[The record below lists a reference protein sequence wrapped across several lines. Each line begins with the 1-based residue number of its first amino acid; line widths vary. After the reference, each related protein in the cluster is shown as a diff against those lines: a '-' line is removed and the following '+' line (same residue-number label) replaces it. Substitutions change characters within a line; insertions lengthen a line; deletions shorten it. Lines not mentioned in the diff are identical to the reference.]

1 MDDSGPQVNPRLQRV
16 LKSFQNT
23 AVRSLS
29 GPTGLPVDLS
39 RVSPSAL
46 EEYRMHRAMDTLNLK
61 KSPSEK
67 GISFD
72 PFASAAV
79 SLQVQQLP
87 VFTPV
92 DTSTSEQFE
101 TLLEGETIACF
112 EVGGE
117 KRLCLPQIL
126 NTVLRDFSLQQINA
140 VCDELHIFCTRCN
153 PDQLVTLKMA
163 NILPHRAASCGLIT
177 KTDAERLCSAL
188 VHSNPEK
195 STDPPTAHCIRVYHN
210 CFGKGDGYFNPDL
223 YTTPDAKCIHCV
235 ECQGLFSPS
244 KFVCHSHKAPENRT
258 CHWGFD
264 SERWRDYLLVK
275 DKKYQDA
282 LENIKARYD
291 AKHKHKRRQS
301 PEREGCEQKRA
312 KTEAALAQDVIAW
325 GEAASVVGRD
335 ISAFHPWN
343 PIASMKSGKILH
355 LAANIIRESGV
366 PTYLHTGPPVLLNPE
381 RVIPYSES
389 QRYERHFTPNVSL
402 APSANNKGKGEE
414 DTEKEQAEELT
425 VKPKVVQ
432 ERKSNLPNPST
443 LQITMDNGREYRE
456 YDLPTDTDDSS
467 VGQSSPLD
475 AREDIRFNDSPVFE
489 STLEQELSMVHRVL
503 DGKIPNTKESRDS
516 FLHEYSKM
524 RARQEEQLHSLYREK
539 QVLKR
544 ELSMMQSQNQGL
556 CRKLQALENE
566 IQGLRLDGE
575 RRVRQA
581 QEEQAALAH
590 RLAAMQS
597 SDVHEAFDRSPRQS
611 DLKELKA
618 RLQHFE
624 SLYHD
629 LQEENAALR
638 AELKHK
644 GIDIVEL
651 LAQRKQPVLEMSA
664 KSNGVSSSSEGA
676 AAATSATPG
685 HSVTEKLKVMVERGS
700 SGGGVLSPTPT
711 RAPKTLPPKKER
723 DLIVE

>member
-291 AKHKHKRRQS
+291 AKHKHKRRQVS
-301 PEREGCEQKRA
+301 MDEQCVYNMYVILFYVLCILNMYAQLNMLSNIMLKQGFLFFEG
-312 KTEAALAQDVIAW
+312 
-325 GEAASVVGRD
+325 
-335 ISAFHPWN
+335 
-343 PIASMKSGKILH
+343 
-355 LAANIIRESGV
+355 
-366 PTYLHTGPPVLLNPE
+366 
-381 RVIPYSES
+381 
-389 QRYERHFTPNVSL
+389 
-402 APSANNKGKGEE
+402 
-414 DTEKEQAEELT
+414 
-425 VKPKVVQ
+425 
-432 ERKSNLPNPST
+432 
-443 LQITMDNGREYRE
+443 
-456 YDLPTDTDDSS
+456 
-467 VGQSSPLD
+467 
-475 AREDIRFNDSPVFE
+475 
-489 STLEQELSMVHRVL
+489 
-503 DGKIPNTKESRDS
+503 
-516 FLHEYSKM
+516 
-524 RARQEEQLHSLYREK
+524 
-539 QVLKR
+539 
-544 ELSMMQSQNQGL
+544 
-556 CRKLQALENE
+556 
-566 IQGLRLDGE
+566 
-575 RRVRQA
+575 
-581 QEEQAALAH
+581 
-590 RLAAMQS
+590 
-597 SDVHEAFDRSPRQS
+597 
-611 DLKELKA
+611 
-618 RLQHFE
+618 
-624 SLYHD
+624 
-629 LQEENAALR
+629 
-638 AELKHK
+638 
-644 GIDIVEL
+644 
-651 LAQRKQPVLEMSA
+651 
-664 KSNGVSSSSEGA
+664 
-676 AAATSATPG
+676 
-685 HSVTEKLKVMVERGS
+685 
-700 SGGGVLSPTPT
+700 
-711 RAPKTLPPKKER
+711 
-723 DLIVE
+723 